1 MLHVVNGDSTRY
13 GLELGGVSG
22 DIVSWPDV
30 LHDGPTPRGLSPD
43 EWRRVRVEFL
53 ASRGNGDGADLAR
66 RYAEDDAALERWR
79 EHDEIVLWF
88 EHDLYDQLILIRHL
102 DWISGLRDR
111 HRARFSLVQSSTYLG
126 PMEPDRLAALLPT
139 RAAIT
144 DEQLRLGTRAWDA
157 FRAPEPHALEDLV
170 AGDSSALPYLSGALL
185 RHLEDYPSVRNG
197 LSRSEQQL
205 LDALAAGSETLPA
218 AFTACSRMEERI
230 FMGDWTFLAI
240 AKGLASATSPL
251 IAGDLAD
258 VPRLLPDRRVSLT
271 SMGREVREGRSD
283 HVALNGI
290 DRWAGGV
297 HLTRDRCYRWN
308 GTVLILTR
316 S

>member
-13 GLELGGVSG
+13 GLERGGVSG

-53 ASRGNGDGADLAR
+53 ASRGNGDGTDLAR
-66 RYAEDDAALERWR
+66 RYAEDDEALERWR

-111 HRARFSLVQSSTYLG
+111 HRAQFSLIQSSTYLG
-126 PMEPDRLAALLPT
+126 PLAPDRLAALFPT
-139 RAAIT
+139 RVAIT
-144 DEQLRLGTRAWDA
+144 EEQLRLGTRAWDA
-157 FRAPEPHALEDLV
+157 YCAPEPHALEKLIKDNT
-170 AGDSSALPYLSGALL
+170 SALPYLRGALR
-185 RHLEDYPSVRNG
+185 RHLEDYPSIGNG

-205 LDALAAGSETLPA
+205 LDALAAGAETLPQ

-240 AKGLASATSPL
+240 AKGLASSASPL

-258 VPRLLPDRRVSLT
+258 VTQSLPARSVSLT
-271 SMGREVREGRSD
+271 PIGRDVREGRSD
-283 HVALNGI
+283 HVSLNGL
-290 DRWAGGV
+290 DRWMGGV
-297 HLTRDRCYRWN
+297 HLTRERCYRWN
-308 GTVLILTR
+308 GTALIQTR